1 MIGGNMLDRQRVGE
15 ILKSLDWTHGL
26 DREAILR
33 QLLQRNVALPNEFL
47 SAIEPTETF
56 HSADQI
62 LQSVPDVV
70 WTIHAEREERARG
83 SLEHRGTPARA
94 AQGTAQA

>member
-1 MIGGNMLDRQRVGE
+1 MLDRQRVGD
-15 ILKSLDWTHGL
+15 ILNLLDWSNGL

-56 HSADQI
+56 HSPEEV
-62 LQSVPDVV
+62 LKSVPDVV

-83 SLEHRGTPARA
+83 WLERA
-94 AQGTAQA
+94 NASAKPRQRTTQA

>member
-1 MIGGNMLDRQRVGE
+1 MLDRHRVGD
-15 ILKSLDWTHGL
+15 ILTSLDWSPGL

-56 HSADQI
+56 HSADEV

-83 SLEHRGTPARA
+83 WLERQAGSSGVGQRTARA
-94 AQGTAQA
+94 